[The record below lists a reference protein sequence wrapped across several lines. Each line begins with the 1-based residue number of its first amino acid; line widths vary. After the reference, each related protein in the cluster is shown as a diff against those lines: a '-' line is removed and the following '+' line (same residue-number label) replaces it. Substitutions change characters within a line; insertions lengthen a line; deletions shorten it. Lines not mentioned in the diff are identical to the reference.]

1 MVRLS
6 LTVPIFFLVI
16 SVIPVFADTGSVTVV
31 SGKTYN
37 VGYTSTGVQITDAQA
52 DQSLGEILFTIQV
65 LQNDATLQITL
76 PRELID
82 SKNSNGTDSD
92 FLVVV
97 DGVLTKAQETA
108 TPSIRTLQ
116 FTHLTTDE
124 KEIDV
129 IGTYLASST
138 TVAPSTPSTP
148 TPTPPVQNQTTTLTS
163 PSTPKV
169 PPPAS
174 TQPPTEPLITPTN
187 VTQGKTFI
195 QQTIDNIISKIP
207 YIATFVNTLSVIDY
221 AVIGSIAL
229 VIVIVIASVARNK
242 SNKLDRKR

>member
-1 MVRLS
+1 VVRLY
-6 LTVPIFFLVI
+6 LTVPILFLVI
-16 SVIPVFADTGSVTVV
+16 SIIPVFADNGSVSVV

-37 VGYTSTGVQITDAQA
+37 VQYVSTGVQITDAQA

-97 DGVLTKAQETA
+97 DGVLTKAQET
-108 TPSIRTLQ
+108 TTSTTRTLQ

-138 TVAPSTPSTP
+138 SVAPTTPSTP
-148 TPTPPVQNQTTTLTS
+148 APIVPTQNQTTVTTS
-163 PSTPKV
+163 PPVVKV
-169 PPPAS
+169 PPPTS
-174 TQPPTEPLITPTN
+174 TPPPTTPAINPINATSE
-187 VTQGKTFI
+187 KTFI
-195 QQTIDNIISKIP
+195 QKTFDNIISKIP
-207 YIATFVNTLSVIDY
+207 YLTTFVNTLSVIDY
-221 AVIGSIAL
+221 AIIGSIAL
-229 VIVIVIASVARNK
+229 VIVLVIASVAKNK
-242 SNKLDRKR
+242 SKRVAKKI

>member
-1 MVRLS
+1 MVRLY
-6 LTVPIFFLVI
+6 LTVPILFLVI
-16 SVIPVFADTGSVTVV
+16 SIIPVFADNGSVIVV

-37 VGYTSTGVQITDAQA
+37 VQYSSTGVQITDAQA

-97 DGVLTKAQETA
+97 DGVLTKSQETT
-108 TPSIRTLQ
+108 TPTTRTLQ

-138 TVAPSTPSTP
+138 SVATTPSTP
-148 TPTPPVQNQTTTLTS
+148 TPVVPAQNQTTVVPS
-163 PSTPKV
+163 PPVVKV
-169 PPPAS
+169 PLPTTPAINPINS
-174 TQPPTEPLITPTN
+174 TSE
-187 VTQGKTFI
+187 KTFI
-195 QQTIDNIISKIP
+195 QKTFDNIISKIP
-207 YIATFVNTLSVIDY
+207 YLTTFVNTLSITDY
-221 AVIGSIAL
+221 AIIGSIAL
-229 VIVIVIASVARNK
+229 VIVIVIASVAKNK
-242 SNKLDRKR
+242 SKRINQKI

>member
-1 MVRLS
+1 VVRLS
-6 LTVPIFFLVI
+6 ITVPVFFLVI

-37 VGYTSTGVQITDAQA
+37 VDYISTGVQITEAQV
-52 DQSLGEILFTIQV
+52 DKSLGELLFTIQV

-97 DGVLTKAQETA
+97 DGVLTKAQETV
-108 TPSIRTLQ
+108 TPTTRTLQ
-116 FTHLTTDE
+116 FAHLTTDE

-138 TVAPSTPSTP
+138 TVAPSTPSTSS
-148 TPTPPVQNQTTTLTS
+148 PTPPAQNQITTIPTPS
-163 PSTPKV
+163 PTQNV
-169 PPPAS
+169 QQPPAS
-174 TQPPTEPLITPTN
+174 TPSPTTPLITN

-195 QQTIDNIISKIP
+195 QQTINNIISKIP
-207 YIATFVNTLSVIDY
+207 YLTTFVNSMSIIDY

-242 SNKLDRKR
+242 SNKLSHKK